1 MRQPMSANL
10 WRGINQTMPRKFK
23 SNRFELEDA
32 NRREDVFSDDFDDE
46 DEIDPEVKD
55 IFEEAQELDYGSD
68 ALYGKLKSYTAR
80 SPKLTGGD
88 LDASWEYADVGEEAV
103 GGQNPTPDQ
112 SNVDDEG
119 KAMGI
124 EYDDDEPLDTNDKL
138 ERRDRA
144 PWELDPRSSPGY
156 RNRVKQEFGT
166 AKKRVTR
173 SATPPRK
180 TTRNKP
186 IHTVS
191 RDRQTNKS
199 TRMTRAKSP
208 R

>member
-1 MRQPMSANL
+1 
-10 WRGINQTMPRKFK
+10 
-23 SNRFELEDA
+23 
-32 NRREDVFSDDFDDE
+32 
-46 DEIDPEVKD
+46 
-55 IFEEAQELDYGSD
+55 
-68 ALYGKLKSYTAR
+68 LKNYTAR

-173 SATPPRK
+173 NAPPPRK
-180 TTRNKP
+180 STTRAKRVHAASKNRP
-186 IHTVS
+186 
-191 RDRQTNKS
+191 TNKS
-199 TRMTRAKSP
+199 TRMARAKSH